1 MNLEAVSA
9 LVAKNPSLK
18 GARAKLESM
27 EPGAYVVHR
36 SWGFGQI
43 QSYDEAAN
51 RLLIDFTGKKGHPM
65 DPAFCVNTMEVL
77 PPNHILVRKETE
89 HDAIAEL
96 IEKDPAEL
104 IVQALQS
111 YPNHA
116 TTAIDLELT

>member
-65 DPAFCVNTMEVL
+65 DPAFCVNTMEVRSEERRVGKERRCRW
-77 PPNHILVRKETE
+77 PPERDKTRG
-89 HDAIAEL
+89 
-96 IEKDPAEL
+96 
-104 IVQALQS
+104 
-111 YPNHA
+111 
-116 TTAIDLELT
+116 